1 MPRKLTV
8 VRARP
13 DPRIAQLV
21 DDYLAS
27 CRAGGLSPKTINEGY
42 GYPLRGI
49 FLPFCAD
56 QHITE
61 PSALSTKLLDRLT
74 SHLLTEGGKR
84 GPLSKHSVDSYA
96 RAINHFLTWL
106 AKEGELAGTVNA
118 KGKTTSNVKAQ
129 QPKLPKRQVDV
140 LSRDQIQL
148 LEDGAQTERDKLIVR
163 VLADT
168 GMRLSELAS
177 LRLGDL
183 VNRGRDGVYL
193 HVRGKG
199 ERDRMVPIPGMH
211 RRLERYIQHGRSKD
225 GLGDR
230 LFLASRRHGRSYAP
244 LTESGVYQLVR
255 TLAAK
260 VELGKRVYPHLLR
273 HSYATWSLNRG
284 MNPITLAKILG
295 HSSLAM
301 IQQVYA
307 HLSPS
312 DSYEAMAKVLLAEN
326 GG

>member
-1 MPRKLTV
+1 MARKLSV

-13 DPRIAQLV
+13 DPRIARLV

-27 CRAGGLSPKTINEGY
+27 CRARGLGPKTINEGY
-42 GYPLRGI
+42 GYPLRSI

-56 QHITE
+56 QHVTE
-61 PSALSTKLLDRLT
+61 PSVLTSKLLDRLT
-74 SHLLTEGGKR
+74 SQLLTDGGKR
-84 GPLSKHSVDSYA
+84 GQLSKHSVDSYT
-96 RAINHFLTWL
+96 RAINHFLAWL
-106 AKEGELAGTVNA
+106 HREGEVNA
-118 KGKTTSNVKAQ
+118 VKAQ
-129 QPKLPKRQVDV
+129 TPKLPKRMVDV
-140 LSRDQIQL
+140 LSREQIQL
-148 LEDGAQTERDKLIVR
+148 LEDAAQTERDKLLVR
-163 VLADT
+163 LLADT

-177 LRLGDL
+177 LRLSDV

-199 ERDRMVPIPGMH
+199 ERDRMVPIPGVH
-211 RRLERYIQHGRSKD
+211 RRLERYIQHGRPKD
-225 GLGDR
+225 GLGDH
-230 LFLASRRHGRSYAP
+230 LFLASRRQERGYAP

-255 TLAAK
+255 TLAQKA
-260 VELGKRVYPHLLR
+260 EIGKRVYPHLLR

-301 IQQVYA
+301 IQNVYA

-326 GG
+326 GNR